1 MWANKVSDTSRV
13 DDKVLESGPS
23 KQTWYDL
30 LYAIWK
36 DSPIKAIMFSL
47 MGVVVVIVVV
57 FLLLWAIVHFVAEPG
72 TPITLW
78 FIEYVKKDSEIPV
91 NRSEGEAGVEVLR
104 TPPEG
109 QTIYKVA
116 AVLNGDMHY
125 AHEVLYGFRSTLDE
139 MIPATGYRAYF
150 EIAIGSS
157 SRKEDVKNQE
167 TFKRL
172 LAKFQGE
179 PDLLVTIGTRVSEFA
194 KERYG
199 DKQSIVFIGVTD
211 PIKSGLV
218 KHLEKDP
225 NRGKIAGVLYGLPA
239 EDTLQFYF
247 DALGN
252 QSLGYV
258 YNSDYPQ
265 DVYYKEKIESALS
278 SLGKDP
284 SKIVLIE
291 ALQPRLTCEQKEQA
305 DVFFGRHYLSSNAQ
319 NFIEHSCNAVF
330 VGSLMYNVLE
340 NQVLVYGIND
350 RELGELA
357 AKEIVLKHLRG
368 TALHD
373 FPILKAQEPII
384 GVSLQAARKYSI
396 SIPQEIVDKAHSVI
410 K

>member
-1 MWANKVSDTSRV
+1 MVDLIDKLLNVSPGARIRFLV
-13 DDKVLESGPS
+13 
-23 KQTWYDL
+23 
-30 LYAIWK
+30 A
-36 DSPIKAIMFSL
+36 
-47 MGVVVVIVVV
+47 VVIGFIV
-57 FLLLWAIVHFVAEPG
+57 LWITVHSLAPPCTPVDLSIIKYTKRCKSSGDEPKNAAA
-72 TPITLW
+72 
-78 FIEYVKKDSEIPV
+78 VQ
-91 NRSEGEAGVEVLR
+91 VLR
-104 TPPEG
+104 QPSED
-109 QTIYKVA
+109 QKLYKVA
-116 AVLNGDMHY
+116 VVLNGEMHY
-125 AHEVLYGFRSTLDE
+125 AHEVLYGFRSTLDD
-139 MIPATGYRAYF
+139 MIPETGYRAYF
-150 EIAIGSS
+150 EIATGNS

-167 TFKRL
+167 TFERL

-211 PIKSGLV
+211 PVASGLV

-239 EDTLQFYF
+239 KDTLQFYF
-247 DALGN
+247 DAFGN
-252 QSLGYV
+252 QRLGYV

-265 DVYYKEKIESALS
+265 DLYYKEKIKSALS

-284 SKIVLIE
+284 SKMVLIE
-291 ALQPRLTCEQKEQA
+291 AFQPRLTCEQKEQA

-319 NFIEHSCNAVF
+319 TFIEHSCDAVF

-373 FPILKAQEPII
+373 FPILKAQEPVV
-384 GVSLQAARKYSI
+384 GVSLSAARKYNI
-396 SIPQEIVDKAHSVI
+396 SIPQEIVDRAYSVI